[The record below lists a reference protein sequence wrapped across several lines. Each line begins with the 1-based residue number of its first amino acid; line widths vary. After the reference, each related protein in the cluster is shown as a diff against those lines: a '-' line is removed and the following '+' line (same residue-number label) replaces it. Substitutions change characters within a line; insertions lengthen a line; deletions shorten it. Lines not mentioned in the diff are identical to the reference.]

1 MSEECHLGDNNTN
14 GYLFCRLVYFSV
26 LFTFYVVYIALI
38 FFHIFLIMSKSFRL
52 SSSEKIEIVK
62 WYAIYQ
68 NASEVARQFQNHFNR
83 TPPTSKNILSLV
95 QKFDETGSV
104 ADKPRSGRPRS
115 VSTDNNRERVRAAF
129 EENPGISARRAS
141 LELNLDRSSLRRMIK
156 ELGLKPYRPQ
166 LLHAL
171 SEDDPDRRCEFVD
184 IFLNL
189 LADDSSLLNRIV
201 WTDEAIFKLNGHVN
215 RHNCVYYAVEN
226 PHVIITQEMNTPGI
240 TVWAGIWVGGV
251 IGPFFFHDNITAD
264 NYLKMLQNDIVPAIA
279 SEMDLEEIV
288 YMHDGAPA
296 HYAQSVRHF
305 LDKTF
310 PDRWIGRRGW
320 IDWPPRSPDLT
331 PTDFFLWALIK
342 ERVYATKPRDLQ
354 ALKDAII
361 TETESLPVE
370 FCRRAC
376 ESVRERLQ
384 LCKDLDGKH
393 IEQFL

>member
-1 MSEECHLGDNNTN
+1 
-14 GYLFCRLVYFSV
+14 
-26 LFTFYVVYIALI
+26 
-38 FFHIFLIMSKSFRL
+38 MSKSFRL

-171 SEDDPDRRCEFVD
+171 NEDDPDRRCEFAD

-189 LADDSSLLNRIV
+189 LADDSSLLSRIV

-251 IGPFFFHDNITAD
+251 IGPFFFQDNITAD
-264 NYLKMLQNDIVPAIA
+264 SYLKMLQNDIVPAIA

-361 TETESLPVE
+361 TETQSLPVE

-384 LCKDLDGKH
+384 LCKDLDDKH